1 MIEVKNLSGGYQK
14 EDILQDISLTIEEG
28 EFFALIGPNGS
39 GKTTLLRLMTGAL
52 EPSHGS
58 VYVSGKPIQSYSFR
72 KKAEIMAVL
81 AQSSHVEFDFSVE
94 EIVMLGRYP
103 HQKGL
108 IKHISSRDKEV
119 VSKVMKQTEVY
130 HYRNKPF
137 KWLSGGEKQRV
148 LLAKALAQE
157 PSILFLDEPTNHLDV
172 KHTVDMLQHLKEHQ
186 KKNKMT
192 IIAILHDLNTAA
204 LFADKFAALHQGR
217 LMKKGDLSVLKNE
230 TLLQKVYEVD
240 IKHHSH
246 PTLAKPQMLVAPE
259 KMEHPKLPAFEA
271 EVEQNEQYIRIAY
284 PRPLRVLSNAVVGGG
299 LQWFRHF
306 CNFHVPKNY
315 DCEDP
320 AADVLG
326 WLEEANISVGDTMGM
341 MTAVKLADQAF
352 VRETIMDTA
361 VFTVVT
367 GGVGNAVD
375 ITENHPAEE
384 EWQVGTINIMVF
396 LDVHLTD
403 GAFVNAVQSA
413 TEAKTKALADMQ
425 VTDPATGSMATGTS
439 TDSIAIAATQQGEST
454 PYAGSGTKVGKAI
467 GQSVY
472 RAVTEAVENYR
483 HRISG

>member
-1 MIEVKNLSGGYQK
+1 MIEANGLAGGYQK
-14 EDILQDISLTIEEG
+14 EDILTDINLIIEEG
-28 EFFALIGPNGS
+28 DFFALIGPNGS
-39 GKTTLLRLMTGAL
+39 GKTTLLRLMAGAL
-52 EPSHGS
+52 QPSHGS
-58 VYVSGKPIQSYSFR
+58 IYVSGIPIQSYSSR
-72 KKAEIMAVL
+72 KKAKMMAVL
-81 AQSSHVEFDFSVE
+81 AQNSHVEFDFSVE

-103 HQKGL
+103 HQKGW
-108 IKHISSRDKEV
+108 IKHISPRDKEV
-119 VSKVMKQTEVY
+119 VSEVMKQTEVY
-130 HYRNKPF
+130 HYRDKPF

-157 PSILFLDEPTNHLDV
+157 PKLLFLDEPTNHLDV

-186 KKNKMT
+186 KNRQMT
-192 IIAILHDLNTAA
+192 IVAILHDLNTAA

-217 LMKKGDLSVLKNE
+217 LVKKGDLSVLKNE
-230 TLLQKVYEVD
+230 ALLQQVYGVD

-259 KMEHPKLPAFEA
+259 KMEEPNLRTLEA
-271 EVEQNEQYIRIAY
+271 EVEQNEQYIHIAF
-284 PRPLRVLSNAVVGGG
+284 PRPLRVLSNAVSGGG
-299 LQWFRHF
+299 LQWHSHF

-315 DCEDP
+315 DCQDP

-326 WLEEANISVGDTMGM
+326 WLEDAKIPAGDTLGM

-352 VRETIMDTA
+352 VRETIMDTP

-367 GGVGNAVD
+367 AGVGNAVD

-384 EWQVGTINIMVF
+384 KWQVGTINIMVF
-396 LDVHLTD
+396 VDFHLTD

-425 VTDPATGSMATGTS
+425 VADSATKTIATGTS

-454 PYAGSGTKVGKAI
+454 PYAGSGTRVGKAI

-472 RAVTEAVENYR
+472 RAVTEAIENYR
-483 HRISG
+483 QRTDT